1 MFGSFKM
8 GYMRGRAFK
17 KQSLQCER
25 AAIFSI
31 FYLNTIY
38 FLIFVTVIEFVE
50 AVFHVFSDETLLPCC
65 LSLNFLFCKV
75 IRDFLSEGTMQFFV
89 VRKIICNILKLK
101 SSCRSAVSLSIT
113 CTNRTVVKILVLCTG
128 LLRFGVVQRLL
139 LERESDAKRR
149 RSNTEKVSIE
159 FSN

>member
-1 MFGSFKM
+1 
-8 GYMRGRAFK
+8 
-17 KQSLQCER
+17 
-25 AAIFSI
+25 
-31 FYLNTIY
+31 
-38 FLIFVTVIEFVE
+38 
-50 AVFHVFSDETLLPCC
+50 
-65 LSLNFLFCKV
+65 
-75 IRDFLSEGTMQFFV
+75 MQFFV